1 MLYLDH
7 AATTPMRPRV
17 WEAMAPFASET
28 FGNSSGIHEVSRR
41 AKNALEEARETA
53 ADLIGAGPKE
63 IVFTSGGTEADNL
76 AVKGT
81 ALSGAGPSGI
91 VVSSVEHEAV
101 LESARFCARLGHL
114 VAVAQVDDQGR
125 VDPASVAELI
135 EDSTVLVSV
144 MAANNETGVIEP
156 VREVVHA
163 VRERMSSV
171 TVHTDAVQA
180 FISEDLDVSDLGVD
194 LLSLAAHK
202 FGGPK
207 GIGLLFVREGTRLEP
222 VAHGGGHE
230 LGRRSGTHNVMG
242 AVGMAAAM
250 TEAVKDRDR
259 FRSDVGEARR
269 RFESAL
275 TRVLPDLRINAPL
288 DNRLVQHSHVR
299 IPGVRNETVLI
310 RLDRNGVAASSASAC
325 QSGANTVSHVLR
337 AMGFSDEEARQ
348 CLRFTFGWTTRPDE
362 GEEAARIVLDCLEGL
377 L

>member
-1 MLYLDH
+1 
-7 AATTPMRPRV
+7 
-17 WEAMAPFASET
+17 MAPFASET